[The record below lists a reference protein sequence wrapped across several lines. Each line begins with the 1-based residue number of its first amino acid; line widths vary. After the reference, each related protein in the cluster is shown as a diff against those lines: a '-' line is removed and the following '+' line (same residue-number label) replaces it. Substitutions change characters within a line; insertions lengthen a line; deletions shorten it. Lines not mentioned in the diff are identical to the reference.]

1 VSAGQLAR
9 SRRVADRP
17 TITRDGRVA
26 DRGDRVK
33 HVLNSARGVDVEAVK
48 NRLGC
53 QRTPSRQASDAA
65 DCTDCPSMM
74 IERAPVAKTS
84 ARFASSAGNRE

>member
-33 HVLNSARGVDVEAVK
+33 QSLIPPAVLMSRRSRIVSGVSELLRGKRLTRRTAPTARA
-48 NRLGC
+48 
-53 QRTPSRQASDAA
+53 
-65 DCTDCPSMM
+65 
-74 IERAPVAKTS
+74 
-84 ARFASSAGNRE
+84 